1 MKKTITVV
9 LFLAAVCA
17 GCDLLEE
24 EPKDLIDPDR
34 FYQTEADATAAIAGI
49 YAHLVNDNTFGIQ
62 MDIYFGINTDLL
74 IPTRVLGAGQE
85 FMGYRWDATTERF
98 RVIWTELY
106 QGINDANLLIA
117 EIQEADINEEARE
130 RAVAEARFLR
140 GFIYYYLTAIF
151 DDVPLITEPVTGD
164 NFEEVGQR
172 GRTSAAEVRQQIL
185 EDAAF
190 AETRLPEERDQ
201 YRARAT
207 RWAAKNL
214 KLKVYLWQEDWAGAA
229 TAAQDLIANSPHVLL
244 DDYGAIFEPENEL
257 NDEVIFAL
265 DWLFDEVS
273 VNRHS
278 RYTPRAQDEPN
289 IPASA
294 RPFSFDG
301 FGLFTM
307 YKSVAGSFAEDDL
320 RRPHNVFD
328 RVEAGG
334 ETFFTDFVYLPKMMR
349 PNDARGN
356 SGLNYKFYRLGDVY
370 LNLAEAEN
378 ELNGPTSVAFDA
390 INAVRSR
397 AGLDPLD
404 GLSQAELRDAI
415 EQERIWELIG
425 EGNHRK
431 LDLLRWGRLG
441 EALQERLAAE
451 QQAPNTNESLL
462 QNIQITA
469 GNFQPHMA
477 LGPIPTSE
485 ILLNPN
491 LTQNE
496 GY

>member
-1 MKKTITVV
+1 MKKNLTLV
-9 LFLAAVCA
+9 LFLAVVCA
-17 GCDLLEE
+17 GCNLLEE
-24 EPKDLIDPDR
+24 EPRDLIDPDR
-34 FYQTEADATAAIAGI
+34 FYQTESDARAAVAGI
-49 YAHLVNDNTFGIQ
+49 YSHLLNGNTFGVQ
-62 MDIYFGINTDLL
+62 MDIYFGVNTDLL
-74 IPTRVLGAGQE
+74 APTRVLGAGQQ

-106 QGINDANLLIA
+106 QGINDANLLIE
-117 EIQEADINEEARE
+117 EIQDAGIDEEVKE
-130 RAVAEARFLR
+130 RTVAEARFLR
-140 GFIYYYLTAIF
+140 GFMYYYLTAIF
-151 DDVPLITEPVTGD
+151 GDVPLITEPVTGD

-172 GRTSAAEVRQQIL
+172 GQTSVAEIRQQIL
-185 EDAAF
+185 DDAEF

-201 YRARAT
+201 YRARTT

-214 KLKVYLWQEDWAGAA
+214 KLKVYLWQEDWAGAVA
-229 TAAQDLIANSPHVLL
+229 AAQDVIGTSPHRLL

-257 NDEVIFAL
+257 NDEVIFAI

-273 VNRHS
+273 ANRHS
-278 RYTPRAQDEPN
+278 RFTPRAQDEPN

-294 RPFSFDG
+294 RPFNFDG
-301 FGLFTM
+301 FGFFTM

-328 RVEAGG
+328 RVETGG
-334 ETFFTDFVYLPKMMR
+334 ETLFTNFVYLPKMMR
-349 PNDARGN
+349 PGDARGN
-356 SGLNYKFYRLGDVY
+356 SGLNYKFYRLADVY

-378 ELNGPTSVAFDA
+378 ELNGPTSVAFEA

-397 AGLDPLD
+397 AGLAPLA
-404 GLSQAELRDAI
+404 GLSQSDLRAAI

-431 LDLLRWGRLG
+431 LDLLRWGKLG
-441 EALQERLAAE
+441 EALQNRLAAE
-451 QQAPNTNESLL
+451 EQAPNTNESLL
-462 QNIQITA
+462 QNIRLTVD
-469 GNFQPHMA
+469 NFEPHKA

-491 LTQNE
+491 LNQNE